1 MPRTSQVII
10 TDEKAVYYAWD
21 VELNL
26 HAIL

>member
-1 MPRTSQVII
+1 MPRTSQMII
-10 TDEKAVYYAWD
+10 ADKKAVYYAWD